1 MISHLFGKQTVADHP
16 KPAKVKKPKKK
27 KKGPEPRKAEQECA
41 PFEHVQ
47 EASPEPADVADTL
60 EYDLLQ
66 EDEFDEWDA
75 ESTMDSDGE
84 SNYEVS
90 SISRHDDDD
99 HPDTLFGSVQSSPG
113 FMSGLKPSSV
123 TVEKK
128 RPPGIAVSFDDDSWI
143 E

>member
-16 KPAKVKKPKKK
+16 KPVKVKKPKKK
-27 KKGPEPRKAEQECA
+27 KKGPEPRKADQECA

-75 ESTMDSDGE
+75 ETTMDSDGE

-90 SISRHDDDD
+90 SVSRHDDDD

-113 FMSGLKPSSV
+113 FMSGLKSSSV